1 MAATAAPEEVL
12 RVEGVVGGYS
22 TEVDIL
28 NGLDLT
34 VRRGEIVTII
44 GPNGAGKSTL
54 IKAVCGLVKPREG
67 RILWRGEDITGVR
80 PHRIVRQGI
89 GYVPQEDHVFAT
101 LTVQENLEVARQA
114 DPSMDVD
121 ARLEDIFELFPRL
134 RERRRSVAGTMSGG
148 ERQML
153 AMARPLMARP
163 SLLLLDEPSA
173 GVAPAIV
180 QLVFEKIRRLNEVG
194 ASILMVEQNA
204 RVALAMSDR
213 GYVLDLGRC
222 RHTGEAKALLHD
234 PRIAELYLGGL
245 TRQSGDGAR

>member
-1 MAATAAPEEVL
+1 MAAVDGAEIL

-54 IKAVCGLVKPREG
+54 IKAVCGLVTPRKG

-114 DPSMDVD
+114 DPSMEVD
-121 ARLEDIFELFPRL
+121 ARLEEVFDLFPRL
-134 RERRRSVAGTMSGG
+134 RERRRSLAGTMSGG

-163 SLLLLDEPSA
+163 ALLLLDEPSA

-180 QLVFEKIRRLNEVG
+180 ELVFEKIRRLNDAG
-194 ASILMVEQNA
+194 ATVLMVEQNA
-204 RVALAMSDR
+204 RAALAMSDR

-222 RHTGEAKALLHD
+222 RHEGEAHDLLHD
-234 PRIAELYLGGL
+234 RRIAELYLGGL
-245 TRQSGDGAR
+245 ARSCGSEAR

>member
-1 MAATAAPEEVL
+1 MATTREDIL

-22 TEVDIL
+22 AEVDIL

-34 VRRGEIVTII
+34 VRRGETVTII

-54 IKAVCGLVKPREG
+54 IKAVCGLLKPREG
-67 RILWRGEDITGVR
+67 RILWQGDDITGAR

-89 GYVPQEDHVFAT
+89 GYVPQEDHVFGT
-101 LTVQENLEVARQA
+101 LTVQENLEVARLA
-114 DPSMDVD
+114 DPSMDLD
-121 ARLEDIFELFPRL
+121 RRLEEIFELFPRL
-134 RERRRSVAGTMSGG
+134 RERRRHLAGTMSGG

-173 GVAPAIV
+173 GVAPAVV
-180 QLVFEKIRRLNEVG
+180 QLVFEKIRQLNDAG
-194 ASILMVEQNA
+194 ATILMVEQNA
-204 RVALAMSDR
+204 RAALAMSDR

-222 RHTGEAKALLHD
+222 RHAGAAEALLHD

-245 TRQSGDGAR
+245 TRQS